1 MENKDKFRINA
12 TIFGNDI
19 DVGFEMPEWSNC
31 LTDTGDYFALF
42 ANRYSKCFEAFCK
55 AVEKINDERNA
66 KNSL

>member
-19 DVGFEMPEWSNC
+19 ECGFDMPEG
-31 LTDTGDYFALF
+31 LTEDGDYLAVF
-42 ANRYSKCFEAFCK
+42 ANRYSKCLEAFCK
-55 AVEKINDERNA
+55 AVEKINDERNT